1 MYGENVMSKV
11 AEALGVE
18 LGEVFVVENS
28 TDNNIDW
35 FRLTIDGI
43 EHFSPDHRGF
53 VTIKGVKGDWC
64 GANYM
69 LGELL
74 VGKRMRVRRKVEQK
88 MLFE

>member
-11 AEALGVE
+11 TEALGVE

-43 EHFSPDHRGF
+43 EHFSQDLRGF
-53 VTIKGVKGDWC
+53 VTVKGVKGDWRS
-64 GANYM
+64 ANYV

-74 VGKRMRVRRKVEQK
+74 VGRRMRIRRKIEQEV
-88 MLFE
+88 LF

>member
-11 AEALGVE
+11 ADALGVE
-18 LGEVFVVENS
+18 LGEMFVVENS
-28 TDNNIDW
+28 TDDNKDW

-53 VTIKGVKGDWC
+53 VTIKGIKGDWC
-64 GANYM
+64 SANYV

-74 VGKRMRVRRKVEQK
+74 VGKRVRIRRKIEQGA
-88 MLFE
+88 LF